1 MKKLFFSAL
10 LTIFSL
16 SFHAQEGYYGENLN
30 SSLYTASQIIGNSAP
45 QPPDAAAFQKV
56 NFIPVSNYTGRANI
70 GVPIY
75 TIKSGSMSVPISLSY
90 NTSGVKVSDMASNVG
105 LNWSLN
111 AGGMISK
118 MTKGMDDFYPLRY
131 SGNSKPSGG
140 WLSYTNGTSYAK
152 RVGIYQDAQPDI
164 FSVNAPGISTK
175 YIFKN
180 SYAKNANGQTYAI
193 QRLPIAVELEKKGN
207 KINVTEYIPHAA
219 ANNFGIK
226 RFKNTDITAT
236 NGIKYSF
243 GSIEESLSSPGFESR
258 YSNGEISLATTVSN
272 FKLDKMV
279 DPSTNQTIN
288 FKYEEYAVNF
298 YDAIKQFGEIY
309 NEGTDILS
317 GGSSKVTYPTLQR
330 LKKIVFD
337 KGEVEFIYGLDRLDN
352 IDEKALTEIIVR
364 NTDGTIIKH
373 VKLSYGY
380 FQSSINSNAAQSKR
394 LRLDRVYEVD
404 INSNELP
411 GHTFAYYDDST
422 YPYQM
427 PPRGSYAHDFLR
439 YNNGYYQTNNTYNI
453 K

>member
-10 LTIFSL
+10 LTIFSF

-30 SSLYTASQIIGNSAP
+30 SSLYTASQIIGNPVP

-131 SGNSKPSGG
+131 TGNSNPSGG
-140 WLSYTNGTSYAK
+140 WLSYTNGTIYAK
-152 RVGIYQDAQPDI
+152 GIGTYQDAQPDI
-164 FSVNAPGISTK
+164 FAVNAPGISTK

-180 SYAKNANGQTYAI
+180 SYAKNAHGHTYAI

-236 NGIKYSF
+236 K
-243 GSIEESLSSPGFESR
+243 
-258 YSNGEISLATTVSN
+258 
-272 FKLDKMV
+272 
-279 DPSTNQTIN
+279 
-288 FKYEEYAVNF
+288 
-298 YDAIKQFGEIY
+298 
-309 NEGTDILS
+309 
-317 GGSSKVTYPTLQR
+317 
-330 LKKIVFD
+330 
-337 KGEVEFIYGLDRLDN
+337 
-352 IDEKALTEIIVR
+352 R
-364 NTDGTIIKH
+364 N
-373 VKLSYGY
+373 
-380 FQSSINSNAAQSKR
+380 
-394 LRLDRVYEVD
+394 
-404 INSNELP
+404 
-411 GHTFAYYDDST
+411 
-422 YPYQM
+422 
-427 PPRGSYAHDFLR
+427 
-439 YNNGYYQTNNTYNI
+439 
-453 K
+453 